1 MHRRYDDG
9 EPEADAG
16 DEPRSHE
23 RRVAAA
29 ERHGERAGHEEEVGE
44 YQRGAAERMDTSMY
58 TFMEPAAVLLR
69 QLVEKTQERRKEAPS
84 LTSTTPPPERVHSDS
99 DFVKFRFSTRLAI
112 HSDFSI
118 INP

>member
-16 DEPRSHE
+16 DEPQSHE

-84 LTSTTPPPERVHSDS
+84 PTSTTPPP
-99 DFVKFRFSTRLAI
+99 FVSSKMITFDQQKLPGTVY
-112 HSDFSI
+112 
-118 INP
+118 NTPN

>member
-58 TFMEPAAVLLR
+58 TFMEPAAVMLR
-69 QLVEKTQERRKEAPS
+69 QLVEKAQERRKEAPS
-84 LTSTTPPPERVHSDS
+84 PERVHSDS